1 MTLGNFIKELKK
13 LKDKYGE
20 DLYIELDFK
29 RDEDGFVVLPMNYNI
44 GSVDVLNDTI
54 FLELGEKNET
64 ISTE

>member
-1 MTLGNFIKELKK
+1 MTLNKFIKELEK
-13 LKDKYGE
+13 LKKKHGG

-54 FLELGEKNET
+54 FLELGEKT
-64 ISTE
+64 

>member
-13 LKDKYGE
+13 LKDKYGG

-64 ISTE
+64 ISTK